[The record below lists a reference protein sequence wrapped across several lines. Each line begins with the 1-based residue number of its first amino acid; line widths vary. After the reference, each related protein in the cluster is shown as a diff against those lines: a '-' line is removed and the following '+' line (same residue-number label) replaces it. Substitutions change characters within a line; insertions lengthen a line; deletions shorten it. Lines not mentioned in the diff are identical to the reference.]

1 MQTQFKQIKFMK
13 IFIENI
19 YSLHEFAVYSEQMQ
33 ICLIYLTFMAKMIE
47 ISTLIFQMNAIEIL

>member
-19 YSLHEFAVYSEQMQ
+19 YSLHELFEIDANLFS
-33 ICLIYLTFMAKMIE
+33 LFNIYGK
-47 ISTLIFQMNAIEIL
+47 ND